1 MINRD
6 EIVNKSDEL
15 GVHTSHVQRDYV
27 FGWILA
33 GIYTVSDLKNRLVL
47 KGGNCLRK
55 AYLDSVRYSPDLD
68 FTTAGALTEEYIA
81 SELNRVCDF
90 VEQHSGVHFVRE
102 RTRVARKRNIDSTK
116 QVHEARLYFKDFF
129 GQAEHIVIKTRLDVT
144 QFDKMYLPVQTRE
157 LIHPYSDRPLCSAPV
172 KCLKLEELLAAKLKC
187 LLQRRHSADL
197 YDFVCPILI
206 NPAWSVNQN
215 EIVNTFL
222 KMTIFGAGPG
232 IVEELLLSLPF
243 QVIRSLWH
251 EYLVLPRDGA
261 INFDSAL
268 TKFKATV
275 SSMFGSLPI
284 MRGRFAFFPPDLR
297 NPIMEAGHR
306 MTLLRIVYD
315 GVEREVEPYSLAYK
329 TRQDGVSREY
339 LHVYDRTGG
348 KSGPGRK
355 NFVHPKIQSIS
366 NTDIGF
372 DPQFEVELSR
382 AGEYSKEQYFSSRRG
397 ATLPGLGVGVTYVI
411 ECPICG
417 KRFRR
422 KRLSTSLNP
431 HRGPYGTRCAGRVG
445 VLVAG

>member
-27 FGWILA
+27 FGWVLT
-33 GIYTVSDLKNRLVL
+33 GIYTVSDLRNHLVL

-55 AYLDSVRYSPDLD
+55 AYLDSARYSLDLD
-68 FTTAGALTEEYIA
+68 FTTAGALSEEYIA

-90 VEQHSGVHFVRE
+90 VEQHSGVHFVKE
-102 RTRVARKRNIDSTK
+102 RTRVARKRNIDSSK

-129 GQAEHIVIKTRLDVT
+129 GQADHIVIKIRLDVT
-144 QFDKMYLPVQTRE
+144 QFDKIFLPVQTRD
-157 LIHPYSDRPLCSAPV
+157 LIHPYSDRSLCSAPV
-172 KCLKLEELLAAKLKC
+172 RCLKLEEVLAGKLKC

-197 YDFVCPILI
+197 YDFVCPTFI
-206 NPAWSVNQN
+206 NPTLNVNQK

-222 KMTIFGAGPG
+222 KMTIFWAGPR

-243 QVIRSLWH
+243 QIIRSLWQ
-251 EYLVLPRDGA
+251 EYLVSPKDGA

-268 TKFKATV
+268 TRFKATV

-284 MRGRFAFFPPDLR
+284 MRGRLAFFPPDLR
-297 NPIMEAGHR
+297 NPIMEAGHT
-306 MTLLRIVYD
+306 MTLLRIAYD
-315 GVEREVEPYSLAYK
+315 GVEREVEPYSLTYK
-329 TRQDGVSREY
+329 TRRDGVSREY

-348 KSGPGRK
+348 RSGPGRK

-366 NTDIGF
+366 NTDVEF
-372 DPQFEVELSR
+372 EPQFEVELSR
-382 AGEYSKEQYFSSRRG
+382 AGEYSKEKYFSSRRG
-397 ATLPGLGVGVTYVI
+397 KIFPGLGSGVTYVI

-422 KRLSTSLNP
+422 KRFSTSLNP
-431 HRGPYGTRCAGRVG
+431 HKGSYGNRCVGRVG
-445 VLVAG
+445 ILVVG